1 MKKKLIIVLVFFTAI
16 VVAAIISNPSKADFQ
31 EKMEARMKDE
41 YSEQISSPVFKDVA
55 ELGLSFISKLVV
67 DECKRDNY
75 FVCSVYT
82 VDLPIGTYKYVG
94 VFGTFIPLQEKDPIS
109 DVSTGTK

>member
-1 MKKKLIIVLVFFTAI
+1 MKKKIIIALVFFTAI

-31 EKMEARMKDE
+31 AKMEARMKEE
-41 YSEQISSPVFKDVA
+41 YSEQMSSPVFKDIA

-67 DECKRDNY
+67 DECTRDNY
-75 FVCSVYT
+75 YVCSVYT
-82 VDLPIGTYKYVG
+82 VDLPIGSYKYIG
-94 VFGTFIPLQEKDPIS
+94 VFGTFIPLQEKDPIA